1 AAGRE
6 LKAQQVY
13 EKYDEIRR
21 SSRRI
26 PRQQALKLVD
36 KYYSQD
42 EVQVESAKK
51 LKLVCPL
58 SKRRIVDA
66 CRGEH
71 CVHLEC
77 FDLRSYLQYHTQLT
91 YWKCPLGCGENV
103 PLESLRIDEYVMSVL
118 RGVPEACLEVEIL
131 ADSSFKAVIANDPTD
146 LVEVTD
152 ESQSELQ
159 EPTTVKE
166 EPPDV
171 VECKDIAIED
181 S

>member
-1 AAGRE
+1 
-6 LKAQQVY
+6 
-13 EKYDEIRR
+13 
-21 SSRRI
+21 
-26 PRQQALKLVD
+26 
-36 KYYSQD
+36 
-42 EVQVESAKK
+42 
-51 LKLVCPL
+51 
-58 SKRRIVDA
+58 
-66 CRGEH
+66 
-71 CVHLEC
+71 
-77 FDLRSYLQYHTQLT
+77 
-91 YWKCPLGCGENV
+91 
-103 PLESLRIDEYVMSVL
+103 MSVL